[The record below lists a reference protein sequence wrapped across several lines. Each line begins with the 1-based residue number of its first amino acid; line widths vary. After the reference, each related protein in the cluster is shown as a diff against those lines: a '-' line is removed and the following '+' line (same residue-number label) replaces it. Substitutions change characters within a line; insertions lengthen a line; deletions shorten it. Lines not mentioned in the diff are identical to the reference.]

1 MAYTAG
7 DTILDDEYNAFV
19 GSSSDPYGYNHF
31 AGTGSGVYGLNQTS
45 IATVSA
51 GGTINASQW
60 NSLFTGLTNIANH
73 TNVNTGGGAGVLA
86 SVAAVQAGDAIAIKS
101 TLITDLAALAAQV
114 AAGSPSAT
122 AFTDRAAG
130 TSTNGNTWNSTSTIE
145 RSITFANNATMRAFF
160 NAGGSIK
167 IDPGTS
173 GSTDGLKDTVFQEL
187 TAAVGILE
195 FKAHA
200 TTRGGSGETQTSFD
214 SGAGFHDLGS
224 NSYQSKLKLT
234 SNNSGYTSDY
244 IEIFVKINAAPSS
257 ATVITVKMVGS
268 DPAADTTYTAG
279 NTAGV
284 PANPNECP
292 ALVLAL
298 TAKEPNSSQGL
309 AAAIQ
314 FNTNTQVSNSAS

>member
-1 MAYTAG
+1 MAYSAG
-7 DTILDDEYNAFV
+7 DTILDDEYNDFV
-19 GSSSDPYGYNHF
+19 GKATSPYGYNHF
-31 AGTGSGVYGLNQTS
+31 AGTGATIYGLNQTS

-51 GGTINASQW
+51 GGTINASSW
-60 NSLFTGLTNIANH
+60 NSLFTGIDNIANH
-73 TNVNTGGGAGVLA
+73 TNA
-86 SVAAVQAGDAIAIKS
+86 SVTSSSVSAGDTIAIRS
-101 TLITDLAALAAQV
+101 ALISDLATLAAAV
-114 AAGSPSAT
+114 AAGSTSAT
-122 AFTDRAAG
+122 ALADRAAG
-130 TSTNGNTWNSTSTIE
+130 TTTNTGTWNSTSTIE
-145 RSITFANNATMRAFF
+145 RSITFANEATMRAFF

-173 GSTDGLKDTVFQEL
+173 GSVDGNKDTVFEEL
-187 TAAVGILE
+187 TAAVGVLE

-200 TTRGGSGETQTSFD
+200 TTRSGSGETQTSFD

-244 IEIFVKINAAPSS
+244 IEIFVKINAAVGT
-257 ATVITVKMVGS
+257 ATVLTVKMVGS
-268 DPAADTTYTAG
+268 DPAADDTYTSP
-279 NTAGV
+279 NTSGV

-298 TAKEPNSSQGL
+298 TAKEPTSAQGL

-314 FNTNTQVSNSAS
+314 FSSNAQVTNSAS